1 VCYPEIWTFIK
12 LNIHMQLEIPSG
24 ENILLAAY
32 REVLEGKQ
40 IAPSELVSEYQR
52 YFTVVGNPV
61 PERRP
66 VFERFSIVD
75 TNVKLTIAS
84 DTTPA

>member
-1 VCYPEIWTFIK
+1 
-12 LNIHMQLEIPSG
+12 MQLEIPSG

-40 IAPSELVSEYQR
+40 SDPSELVSEYQR
-52 YFTVVGNPV
+52 YFTVVGPA
-61 PERRP
+61 PEQRP
-66 VFERFSIVD
+66 VYERFSIVD

-84 DTTPA
+84 NTTPV